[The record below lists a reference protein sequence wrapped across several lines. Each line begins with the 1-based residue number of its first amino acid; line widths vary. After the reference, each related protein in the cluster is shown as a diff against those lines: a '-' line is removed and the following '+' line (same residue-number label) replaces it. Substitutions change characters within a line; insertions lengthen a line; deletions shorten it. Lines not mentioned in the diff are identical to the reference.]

1 MSDTL
6 TLPDHILAEFGQ
18 PEFWAV
24 TVVDT
29 LSEEVPHWRTLGY
42 TSVLRLLE
50 NAVAGAGKDIHSGEW
65 RVYELR
71 GSDLESV
78 VAAMPDAEGE
88 DFTGVRVV
96 VAVARGVS

>member
-42 TSVLRLLE
+42 TGALRHLE
-50 NAVAGAGKDIHSGEW
+50 NVIKGAGKDIHSGEW
-65 RVYELR
+65 RIYEVDPADVPSAFP
-71 GSDLESV
+71 GE
-78 VAAMPDAEGE
+78 AEGE